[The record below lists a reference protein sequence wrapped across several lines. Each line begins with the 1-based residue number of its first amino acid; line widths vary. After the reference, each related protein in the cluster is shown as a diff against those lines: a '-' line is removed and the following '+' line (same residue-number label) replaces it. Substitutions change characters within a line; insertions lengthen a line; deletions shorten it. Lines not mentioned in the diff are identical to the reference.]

1 MNAPLGSLAKR
12 LRLLWCIDERQP
24 HPNQLV
30 PGTQYLDRVA
40 IGYPDA
46 PALDGLTL
54 INRRTCVAV
63 CA

>member
-40 IGYPDA
+40 IGYLDA
-46 PALDGLTL
+46 LALDGLAL